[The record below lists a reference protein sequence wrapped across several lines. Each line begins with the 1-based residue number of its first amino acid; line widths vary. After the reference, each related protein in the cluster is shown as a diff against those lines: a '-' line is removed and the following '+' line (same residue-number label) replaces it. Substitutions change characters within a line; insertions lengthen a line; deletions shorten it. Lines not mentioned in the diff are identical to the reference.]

1 MARASYLPTASPE
14 AVGLSSSRL
23 RQAMEVLRAEVEGGP
38 NPRGRI
44 RHRTAWE
51 ARASRG
57 GRLSRQASR
66 RADGHRRDIPA
77 GIDDQAD
84 RLRRRDDVGRG
95 RQAVFRR
102 SCLRVSAAIRRHEG
116 RCRDA
121 RFSHW
126 SRNARVAAGLDPCDS
141 AGRAASYGW
150 YGQSRA
156 PAGHTGSTAI
166 H

>member
-1 MARASYLPTASPE
+1 MARASCLPNVDPE

-66 RADGHRRDIPA
+66 RADGHRPDIPA

-84 RLRRRDDVGRG
+84 RLRRRDDVGRA